1 MAGEHEPMWAAHGA
15 VCMQP
20 SHRHWFLCGQKLLSA
35 QGNVLVAA
43 SVALPAITL
52 NLFLAPL
59 LKLGDD
65 TRQ

>member
-1 MAGEHEPMWAAHGA
+1 
-15 VCMQP
+15 
-20 SHRHWFLCGQKLLSA
+20 
-35 QGNVLVAA
+35 VLVAA

>member
-1 MAGEHEPMWAAHGA
+1 MTGEREPMRAAHGA

-20 SHRHWFLCGQKLLSA
+20 SHGHWFLCRQKLLSA

-43 SVALPAITL
+43 SVALPAITF